1 MSHQM
6 RQDEVAKD
14 VDGAPSPSNLK
25 GLGEYFKLLVGWS
38 RQIRRGNGRKWG
50 VSPHSLIWFN

>member
-50 VSPHSLIWFN
+50 VSPHSL